1 MHLASICKKNTKCR
15 NTMSKIQTIQKKT
28 QNAKSTKLKNTQYAK
43 NTIYKKHNT
52 KKINIQV
59 EEHTAYKI
67 GAPLIPINLGTEE
80 PKPGDIAITMV
91 LRVSQKKNTVGST
104 VLRLNHQ

>member
-1 MHLASICKKNTKCR
+1 MQHI
-15 NTMSKIQTIQKKT
+15 IQKT
-28 QNAKSTKLKNTQYAK
+28 QNAKKTQYAK
-43 NTIYKKHNT
+43 NTKSKK
-52 KKINIQV
+52 KPQV
-59 EEHTAYKI
+59 EEHNAYKM

-104 VLRLNHQ
+104 VLRLNRQ